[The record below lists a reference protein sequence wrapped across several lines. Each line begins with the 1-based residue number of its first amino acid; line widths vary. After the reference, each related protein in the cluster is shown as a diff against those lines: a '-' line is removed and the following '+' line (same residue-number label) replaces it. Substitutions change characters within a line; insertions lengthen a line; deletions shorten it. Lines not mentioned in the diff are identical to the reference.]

1 MEYDGKKF
9 FRRPL
14 NAHKIA
20 TSPLAADVAP
30 FTSALQVSPLVV
42 DVLVE
47 GEPDSQVVKGLTSE
61 PTGPGSISVWRRKFP
76 LVSLA
81 VGNEEWY
88 LAP

>member
-1 MEYDGKKF
+1 MKKKF

-20 TSPLAADVAP
+20 NSILAVDVAP

-47 GEPDSQVVKGLTSE
+47 GEPDSQVVKGLASE
-61 PTGPGSISVWRRKFP
+61 PMGPGSISVWRSQFP
-76 LVSLA
+76 LVGLA
-81 VGNEEWY
+81 IGNE
-88 LAP
+88 